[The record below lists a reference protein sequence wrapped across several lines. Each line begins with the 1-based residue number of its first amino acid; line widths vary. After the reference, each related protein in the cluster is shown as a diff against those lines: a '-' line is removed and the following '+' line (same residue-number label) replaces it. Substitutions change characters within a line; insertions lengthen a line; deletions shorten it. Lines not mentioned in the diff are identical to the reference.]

1 MADIEFSKA
10 GGIAR
15 ITINRPAARNACSTA
30 MWSHLSEL
38 AHDVEQDRSIR
49 CLLIAGAGEHFCAGG
64 DLKEFATTL
73 PLSTEERAR
82 FWAHSSDVTNG
93 FFLVMERMPQPV
105 VVSVRGH
112 AAGGG
117 LAIVAAADLAIVSDT
132 AKFLAAQ
139 IKIGA
144 IPDSGVSYNLVRSIG
159 LKRAK
164 QLGML
169 GELIDARTA
178 LDIGL
183 VNWVVPD
190 GELESRTE
198 KLLAG
203 IAEGPATALA
213 LTKRAFNDAWTAS
226 LADHYVQ
233 EARDVADCVRDPEY
247 DRLVRAFLGRRR

>member
-1 MADIEFSKA
+1 M
-10 GGIAR
+10 
-15 ITINRPAARNACSTA
+15 
-30 MWSHLSEL
+30 
-38 AHDVEQDRSIR
+38 
-49 CLLIAGAGEHFCAGG
+49 
-64 DLKEFATTL
+64 
-73 PLSTEERAR
+73 
-82 FWAHSSDVTNG
+82 
-93 FFLVMERMPQPV
+93 VMERMPQPV

-117 LAIVAAADLAIVSDT
+117 MAIVAAADLAMVSDT

-178 LDIGL
+178 LDFGL

-190 GELESRTE
+190 DELESRTE
-198 KLLAG
+198 MLAG

-213 LTKRAFNDAWTAS
+213 LTKRAFNDAWTSS
-226 LADHYVQ
+226 LADHYFQ
-233 EARDVADCVRDPEY
+233 EARDVADCVRDPDY
-247 DRLVRAFLGRRR
+247 DRLVRAFLGRKR